1 MKRQKLSKRMILM
14 AGRMAVCVFLRLS
27 NRLNQSRI
35 DRWGR
40 RLGDF
45 MFLMSRRYR
54 RVAMRNLFE
63 AYPEW
68 SKTQVRTTA
77 RNTCRHF
84 AKGMLEFLHLLHLPP
99 EDLDGWI
106 DLEGKEYID
115 EALDKGHGAIL
126 ITAHLGN
133 WEIFARK
140 LALSGYKLNV
150 IARNSDDPTMTGV
163 ANKMRETAGYH
174 VLDRDNSALPSIRSL
189 RRNEVLG
196 ILPDQNTFTG
206 IFVEFF
212 GRPCAT
218 ATGPA
223 VFALRSGAPVICGF
237 ARRTDEGRFKAVLYP
252 PLDVPVTGNE
262 KEDIHRLTQA
272 LTKAIEDEIRKDPP
286 QWLWLHD
293 RWKRASEAA
302 DKESME
308 ISN

>member
-1 MKRQKLSKRMILM
+1 MKHRKLSKRLELLG
-14 AGRMAVCVFLRLS
+14 GRTAVWVLLRLS
-27 NRLNQSRI
+27 SKLNKSNI
-35 DRWGR
+35 SRWGK

-54 RVAMRNLFE
+54 RVAIKNLTA

-68 SKTQVRTTA
+68 DEKKVRATA

-84 AKGMLEFLHLLHLPP
+84 AKGALEFLHILHLPP
-99 EDLDGWI
+99 EELDSWI
-106 DLEGKEYID
+106 DLEGREYLD
-115 EALDKGHGAIL
+115 EALAKGHGVIL

-140 LALSGYKLNV
+140 LVLSGYKVSV
-150 IARNSDDPTMTGV
+150 IARNSDDPAMTGV

-174 VLDRDNSALPSIRSL
+174 VLDKNNSALPAVRSL
-189 RRNEVLG
+189 KRNEVLG

-206 IFVEFF
+206 IFVDFF
-212 GRPCAT
+212 GKPCAT

-223 VFALRSGAPVICGF
+223 VFALRTGAPVVCGF
-237 ARRTDEGRFKAVLYP
+237 ARRNEEGRFKAKVYP
-252 PLDVPVTGNE
+252 PLDVPPTGNE

-272 LTKAIEDEIRKDPP
+272 LTTAIEDEIRKDPS

-293 RWKRASEAA
+293 RWRRASEAA
-302 DKESME
+302 KESME
-308 ISN
+308 TSS

>member
-1 MKRQKLSKRMILM
+1 M
-14 AGRMAVCVFLRLS
+14 FLRLS

-35 DRWGR
+35 DHWGKS
-40 RLGDF
+40 LGNF
-45 MFLMSRRYR
+45 MFLASRRYR
-54 RVAMRNLFE
+54 KVAIKNLTAAF
-63 AYPEW
+63 PDW
-68 SKTQVRTTA
+68 SKDQVRETA

-84 AKGMLEFLHLLHLPP
+84 AKGMLEFLHILHMPK
-99 EDLDGWI
+99 EDLDSWI
-106 DLEGKEYID
+106 DLEGREH
-115 EALDKGHGAIL
+115 LDAAIEDGRGAIL

-140 LALSGYKLNV
+140 LVLSGYKINV
-150 IARNSDDPTMTGV
+150 IARNSDDPAMTGI

-174 VLDRDNSALPSIRSL
+174 VLDRDNSALPAIRSL

-223 VFALRSGAPVICGF
+223 AFAIRTGAPIVCGF
-237 ARRTDEGRFKAVLYP
+237 AHRTDDGRFKAVLYP
-252 PLDVPVTGNE
+252 PLDVPLTGNE
-262 KEDIHRLTQA
+262 KEDIFRLTQA
-272 LTKAIEDEIRKDPP
+272 ITRAIEDEIRKDPA

-293 RWKRASEAA
+293 RWKRASEVPAP
-302 DKESME
+302 KESME
-308 ISN
+308 LSS